1 MDFSQALQAYM
12 DVGFLGLCGVLICVM
27 FYLFVKRSHQKEDE
41 KDDNSKSKDKFI
53 QDGFKSMIDLMT
65 ERFDKLDER
74 QHTQQEQILENNKIL
89 LNAIISRSNKP
100 RSITRRKY

>member
-12 DVGFLGLCGVLICVM
+12 EVGFLGLCGVLICVM

-100 RSITRRKY
+100 RSITGRKY